1 MNPSARTKPDPV
13 QRVTDQALGGD
24 GASAGPGSAPSDEAA
39 ASADRRRERSQR
51 PGRRALRA
59 FLRNRLALIGVVLL
73 VLIVAAVVIGPY
85 FVPASLAVK
94 PNPRQMLMTP
104 SAQHLLGTDEIGRD
118 VAARLLYAGRVSV
131 PVSLSAM
138 VIALLTASTLGIVS
152 GYFGGWLD
160 QLLMRVTDA
169 LLAIPAIF
177 LLLTIAAVM
186 RPTVTVLVVVIGLL
200 AWMDLARIVRVETI
214 SLSKRDQVEGVK
226 ALGAKNFRI
235 LFRHILPNVQGPL
248 LVAAP
253 LIAGRAL
260 LTESA
265 LSYLG
270 LGIQPP
276 TPTWGNMLNQA
287 QQFALS
293 APLLAVA
300 PGLAIMITV
309 IAINFV
315 GDGLRDAF
323 DPRRS

>member
-1 MNPSARTKPDPV
+1 MSASPS
-13 QRVTDQALGGD
+13 TDSTAHAP
-24 GASAGPGSAPSDEAA
+24 ASLATATLA
-39 ASADRRRERSQR
+39 ASAAANS
-51 PGRRALRA
+51 PGSRAWRA
-59 FLRNRLALIGVVLL
+59 FFRNRLAIIGSIALLLIL
-73 VLIVAAVVIGPY
+73 AAVVFGPML
-85 FVPASLAVK
+85 VPRDLALR
-94 PNPRQMLMTP
+94 PAPRNMLQAP
-104 SAQHLLGTDEIGRD
+104 SSQHLLGTDEVGRD
-118 VAARLLYAGRVSV
+118 VAARLLYAGRVSI

-138 VIALLTASTLGIVS
+138 VVALLAASIIGITS

-160 QLLMRVTDA
+160 TLLMRTADA
-169 LLAIPAIF
+169 LLSIPTIF

-200 AWMDLARIVRVETI
+200 SWMDLARIVRVQTI
-214 SLSKRDQVEGVK
+214 ALSKREQIEGVK
-226 ALGAKNFRI
+226 ALGAKTWRI

-253 LIAGRAL
+253 LVAGRAL

-270 LGIQPP
+270 LGIQAP

-293 APLLAVA
+293 TPLLAVA
-300 PGLAIMITV
+300 PGLAIMVTV
-309 IAINFV
+309 IAINFI

-323 DPRRS
+323 DPRRDG